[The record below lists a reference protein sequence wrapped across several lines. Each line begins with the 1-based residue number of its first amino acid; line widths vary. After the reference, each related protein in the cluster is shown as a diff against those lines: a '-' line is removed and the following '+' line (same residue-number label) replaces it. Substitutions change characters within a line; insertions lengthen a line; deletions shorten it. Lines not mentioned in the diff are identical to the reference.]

1 MINQQLPV
9 VSKVDSEGGRFFP
22 PTGCLHM
29 QYSGKLKEHGL
40 DGGDEG
46 HRVGGKLM
54 VLSHYQHGFP
64 ALRRTSCG
72 GGGAQARQAAR
83 LLPEFNN

>member
-1 MINQQLPV
+1 MKRKKEEDI
-9 VSKVDSEGGRFFP
+9 FP

-29 QYSGKLKEHGL
+29 QYSGKLKEPSFNV
-40 DGGDEG
+40 GDEG

-72 GGGAQARQAAR
+72 GGGAQARRAAR

>member
-9 VSKVDSEGGRFFP
+9 VSKVDSEGGRFFS

-72 GGGAQARQAAR
+72 GGGAAR